1 MDEEMRTEEM
11 SWDASYEETVR
22 ERFAL
27 VTERIGRIAG
37 MDEAG
42 ERIPLTI
49 CDYDRD
55 TVLPVILRAARS
67 FCCFWHRYTGSPWRE
82 GLRAE
87 VWRNVRRRMHGSMRR
102 FCPECMRKV
111 T

>member
-42 ERIPLTI
+42 SGRK
-49 CDYDRD
+49 CRS
-55 TVLPVILRAARS
+55 VLPVILRVARS
-67 FCCFWHRYTGSPWRE
+67 SCCFWHRYTGSPRRE